1 VFVLEPNRVG
11 VSEKD
16 VGRCGGGWEAFRLE
30 ELGAGFV
37 GGIRSRVMMGGF
49 VGCGCPVVYVSILDA
64 VRTNQPKEM
73 WKEAR
78 ETH

>member
-1 VFVLEPNRVG
+1 MFVLEPNRVG

-37 GGIRSRVMMGGF
+37 GVIRSRVMMGGLW
-49 VGCGCPVVYVSILDA
+49 VVDTLLCMLVY
-64 VRTNQPKEM
+64 
-73 WKEAR
+73 
-78 ETH
+78 